1 MKFKTQNNVWC
12 HIAILPLFKSPQNY
26 CSLSVFTLH
35 QPIFQLSGAWISN
48 FPCFSVRSLIEKKYI
63 IIVEKFPKVEFLPKW
78 NFQILDSTLKY
89 VVRGA
94 TNTNKSCWL
103 QSTPTLNKIPCKTK
117 NILHVII
124 DKCHSWFSL
133 ALKTKSRSQLH
144 IHNCCFYKWAQ
155 KTRHVLYQ

>member
-1 MKFKTQNNVWC
+1 M
-12 HIAILPLFKSPQNY
+12 
-26 CSLSVFTLH
+26 FTLH

-94 TNTNKSCWL
+94 TNTKQIMLVAKLTYIEQN
-103 QSTPTLNKIPCKTK
+103 
-117 NILHVII
+117 
-124 DKCHSWFSL
+124 SL
-133 ALKTKSRSQLH
+133 
-144 IHNCCFYKWAQ
+144 
-155 KTRHVLYQ
+155 